1 MIAGDEGIATKG
13 GRRRPLSAALQ
24 ASRDVIVD
32 LSGLE
37 MADSS
42 LIVDLACLAQRLRAH
57 GQTLWLA
64 GAVLMGVVLAKLL
77 LVDRGHLGNLPGILS
92 FIVFGV
98 MCTVV
103 GYVAPAP
110 PRPRPV

>member
-1 MIAGDEGIATKG
+1 MFDSG
-13 GRRRPLSAALQ
+13 LVQ
-24 ASRDVIVD
+24 ASLTI
-32 LSGLE
+32 
-37 MADSS
+37 AWS
-42 LIVDLACLAQRLRAH
+42 LLGVGGWILGSRRGH
-57 GQTLWLA
+57 RTLWLA